1 MFCVAGFRSTRT
13 SFTCV
18 NMVNSFITLCFGI
31 SVLDQPEPESQS
43 YFEQQKAKSP
53 RSPTNLVK
61 STPAIW
67 KPSGP
72 SLVKKEYK
80 PVRLDTSPKP
90 EKRFNQ
96 KVSLHLNF
104 NKRSF
109 SDVFH
114 SQLCLTWNSHEKSF
128 MQISCEASWE
138 IYINIMWDKTACIM
152 FYHRGDSLQ
161 LSVFPSVDQCL
172 LTV

>member
-1 MFCVAGFRSTRT
+1 MFFPDV
-13 SFTCV
+13 
-18 NMVNSFITLCFGI
+18 
-31 SVLDQPEPESQS
+31 DQPEPESRS
-43 YFEQQKAKSP
+43 FFEQQKAKSP

-96 KVSLHLNF
+96 KVSLHLYSA
-104 NKRSF
+104 KRCF
-109 SDVFH
+109 TDVCR
-114 SQLCLTWNSHEKSF
+114 SQLSFAWNSQEKSF
-128 MQISCEASWE
+128 MQISCEALCE
-138 IYINIMWDKTACIM
+138 IT
-152 FYHRGDSLQ
+152 
-161 LSVFPSVDQCL
+161 
-172 LTV
+172 

>member
-1 MFCVAGFRSTRT
+1 MFYVAGFRSART

-96 KVSLHLNF
+96 KVSLHLNS
-104 NKRSF
+104 NKFFRCVPQPIVPHLKFTWKELHANFMWSF
-109 SDVFH
+109 I
-114 SQLCLTWNSHEKSF
+114 WNLH
-128 MQISCEASWE
+128 
-138 IYINIMWDKTACIM
+138 
-152 FYHRGDSLQ
+152 
-161 LSVFPSVDQCL
+161 
-172 LTV
+172 

>member
-1 MFCVAGFRSTRT
+1 M
-13 SFTCV
+13 SFPDV
-18 NMVNSFITLCFGI
+18 
-31 SVLDQPEPESQS
+31 DQPEPESRS
-43 YFEQQKAKSP
+43 FFEQQKAKSP

-96 KVSLHLNF
+96 KVSLHYTLLRGVLQMCAAAN
-104 NKRSF
+104 
-109 SDVFH
+109 
-114 SQLCLTWNSHEKSF
+114 CPSHEIHKKRASCKFHVKLYVKS
-128 MQISCEASWE
+128 
-138 IYINIMWDKTACIM
+138 
-152 FYHRGDSLQ
+152 HR
-161 LSVFPSVDQCL
+161 
-172 LTV
+172 

>member
-1 MFCVAGFRSTRT
+1 M
-13 SFTCV
+13 SFPDV
-18 NMVNSFITLCFGI
+18 
-31 SVLDQPEPESQS
+31 DQPEPESRS
-43 YFEQQKAKSP
+43 FFEQQKAKSP

-96 KVSLHLNF
+96 KVSLHLYSA
-104 NKRSF
+104 KRCF
-109 SDVFH
+109 TDVCR
-114 SQLCLTWNSHEKSF
+114 SQLCF
-128 MQISCEASWE
+128 A
-138 IYINIMWDKTACIM
+138 
-152 FYHRGDSLQ
+152 
-161 LSVFPSVDQCL
+161 
-172 LTV
+172 

>member
-1 MFCVAGFRSTRT
+1 MFFPDV
-13 SFTCV
+13 
-18 NMVNSFITLCFGI
+18 
-31 SVLDQPEPESQS
+31 DQPEPESRS
-43 YFEQQKAKSP
+43 FFEQQKAKSP

-96 KVSLHLNF
+96 KVSLHLF
-104 NKRSF
+104 SNKSF
-109 SDVFH
+109 FFQVFH
-114 SQLCLTWNSHEKSF
+114 SQLCLT
-128 MQISCEASWE
+128 
-138 IYINIMWDKTACIM
+138 
-152 FYHRGDSLQ
+152 
-161 LSVFPSVDQCL
+161 
-172 LTV
+172 